1 MRNKK
6 NIFHMLGAAIL
17 TTACTFMTTACTED
31 IDESNLYVSLEE
43 TIEDYLSTRPEFSS
57 FNQILQRVGY
67 DKILSAYGSYTCFA
81 PTNEGIAEYVDS
93 LWNDE
98 VNIVLPHNGMTQPGL
113 EGLTDSLCL
122 DIALFHLMSSKTIGI
137 EMDKGNTLN
146 TMMNRDVTSS
156 IGPDGEILLNG
167 YSKITLMDVE
177 LQNGILHEIDH
188 ALRRSNA
195 LVAHELELHP
205 EFSLFSQA
213 LQICGLGDTLV
224 KQVRTG
230 LIIPKKE
237 SNEYIPKEC
246 RLGYTILAE
255 TDEAFNQAGI
265 TTLEQLA
272 DSANAWYSSCAAW
285 YDYLRQ
291 NGIQISTGKDYRNPW
306 NTLNMFV
313 RYHITE
319 VKVPYQKLYQRDHG
333 EAPEFVPVEYY
344 ETMLPYTLFKVNR
357 INNQPVAN
365 RWVENSSLTDKV
377 AALASSEIAILRRPG
392 IVISDKGYSCANGYI
407 HPLTNG
413 ILRYDDGVPHGVLN
427 ERMRFDVMAI
437 LHETLSNNIRCA
449 TDAELRGMNGGITCH
464 NGRFDGDGTVLLAE
478 NYCGNLRVY
487 NGNQTLLFYLSGQGV
502 SWQNYQGDEMNC
514 VGAYDFALRLP
525 PVPAGMYEV
534 RMGYSANG
542 NRGMMQIYL
551 GNTSDLAVMTP
562 VDIPLDM
569 RKEPSDAD
577 TETNP
582 NPFNGWCQWE
592 NCDDKGVA
600 TDINMR
606 YLGFMRAPLG
616 CRLYNRADKSGTQPL
631 RSCRQPL
638 RRILFRQNLDQR
650 DYWMRFKTMIPENKN
665 TQFHLE
671 YIEIVPENVYNNA
684 QYAEDMY

>member
-1 MRNKK
+1 MKK
-6 NIFHMLGAAIL
+6 NFLIACIAGCCIAAPTL
-17 TTACTFMTTACTED
+17 LSSCSED

-43 TIEDYLSTRPEFSS
+43 TIEDYLAARPEFSN
-57 FNQILQRVGY
+57 FNYILQRVGY
-67 DKILSAYGSYTCFA
+67 DKILSAYGQYTCFA
-81 PTNEGIAEYVDS
+81 PSNEGITEYVDS

-98 VNIVLPHNGMTQPGL
+98 INIALPHNGMTAPGL

-122 DIALFHLMSSKTIGI
+122 DIALFHLMSSKTISI

-146 TMMNRDVTSS
+146 TMMNRDIISS
-156 IGPDGEILLNG
+156 LGPNGEIVLND
-167 YSKITLMDVE
+167 YSMVTQMDVE
-177 LQNGILHEIDH
+177 LQNGIVHEIDH

-195 LVAHELELHP
+195 FVAHEMELHD
-205 EFSLFSQA
+205 EFRLFSQA
-213 LQICGLGDTLV
+213 LQLCGLGDTLV
-224 KQVRTG
+224 KQSRTG

-237 SNEYIPKEC
+237 NNEYIPKEC

-255 TDEAFNQAGI
+255 TDAAFELAGI
-265 TTLEQLA
+265 TTLEQLV
-272 DSANAWYSSCAAW
+272 DSANAWYGNCAAW

-291 NGIQISTGKDYRNPW
+291 SGKQISTGTDYRNPW
-306 NTLNMFV
+306 NALNMFL
-313 RYHITE
+313 RYHITQ
-319 VKVPYQKLYQRDHG
+319 VKVPFQKLYQRDHG
-333 EAPEFVPVEYY
+333 EAPEFIPVEYY

-357 INNQPVAN
+357 INNQTVVN
-365 RWVENSSLTDKV
+365 RWVENSTLTDRV
-377 AALASSEIAILRRPG
+377 AQMASPEIAIIRRPG
-392 IVISDKGYSCANGYI
+392 IVVSEKGYSCANGYI

-413 ILRYDDGVPHGVLN
+413 ILRYDDGVAHGSLN
-427 ERMRFDVMAI
+427 ERMRFDVMSI
-437 LHETLSNNIRCA
+437 LHESLSNNIRCG
-449 TDAELRGMNGGITCH
+449 TDAELRGMNGGITCT
-464 NGRFDGDGTVLLAE
+464 NGRFAGEGTVLFAE
-478 NYCGNLRVY
+478 NYFENIKVY
-487 NGNQTLLFYLSGQGV
+487 NGNQTMLFYLSGQGIG
-502 SWQNYQGDEMNC
+502 WQNYQGDEINC

-534 RMGYSANG
+534 RMGYSANV
-542 NRGMMQIYL
+542 NRGMMQIFI
-551 GNTSDLAVMTP
+551 GNSSDLNSMVP

-577 TETNP
+577 TEANP

-600 TDINMR
+600 SDINMR

-638 RRILFRQNLDQR
+638 RRILMRQNFDQR
-650 DYWMRFKTMIPENKN
+650 DYWLRFKTMIPENKG

-671 YIEIVPENVYNNA
+671 YIEICPENVYNNL